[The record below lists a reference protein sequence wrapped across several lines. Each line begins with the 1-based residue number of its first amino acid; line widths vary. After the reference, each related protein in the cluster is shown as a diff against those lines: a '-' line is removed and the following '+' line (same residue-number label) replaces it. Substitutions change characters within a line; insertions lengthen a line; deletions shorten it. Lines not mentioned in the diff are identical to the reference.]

1 MAHILAALSNVRV
14 RFFVAL
20 KLINTLID
28 IIPNSIIYMQYQM
41 VLFKGMVFMEIGN
54 QQAFR
59 ALADPSRRAIL
70 LHLAEQDMTIGEVAD
85 NFEMTRAAVKKH
97 LKILEEGN
105 LISVE
110 TRGRERINK
119 LEPMALK
126 PVSDWFNF
134 FNQFWDKRLSALE
147 KAVESHAS
155 RNNKPTKN

>member
-1 MAHILAALSNVRV
+1 MELG
-14 RFFVAL
+14 
-20 KLINTLID
+20 
-28 IIPNSIIYMQYQM
+28 YQP
-41 VLFKGMVFMEIGN
+41 
-54 QQAFR
+54 AFR

-70 LHLAEQDMTIGEVAD
+70 LHLADQDMTIAEVAN

-105 LISVE
+105 LITVE

-134 FNQFWDKRLSALE
+134 FDQFWDKRLSALE
-147 KAVESHAS
+147 KAVEKHTS
-155 RNNKPTKN
+155 NNKKPTKN

>member
-1 MAHILAALSNVRV
+1 MASYIGLV
-14 RFFVAL
+14 
-20 KLINTLID
+20 I
-28 IIPNSIIYMQYQM
+28 
-41 VLFKGMVFMEIGN
+41 MELGN

-70 LHLAEQDMTIGEVAD
+70 RHLAEQDMTIAEVAS

>member
-1 MAHILAALSNVRV
+1 
-14 RFFVAL
+14 
-20 KLINTLID
+20 
-28 IIPNSIIYMQYQM
+28 
-41 VLFKGMVFMEIGN
+41 MELGN

-70 LHLAEQDMTIGEVAD
+70 LHLAIQDMTIAEVAG

-97 LKILEEGN
+97 LKILEEGK

-110 TRGRERINK
+110 TRGRERVNK

-147 KAVESHAS
+147 KAVENSAAT
-155 RNNKPTKN
+155 NKKTTKN

>member
-1 MAHILAALSNVRV
+1 
-14 RFFVAL
+14 
-20 KLINTLID
+20 
-28 IIPNSIIYMQYQM
+28 M
-41 VLFKGMVFMEIGN
+41 VSYIGLVIMELGN

-70 LHLAEQDMTIGEVAD
+70 RHLAEQDMTIAEVAS

-97 LKILEEGN
+97 LKILEEGK

-147 KAVESHAS
+147 KAVDTHAS
-155 RNNKPTKN
+155 QNNKPTKN